1 VLSVLAPFPVPN
13 TSNVFA
19 TTGGTGAAKGMLAFV
34 GMIASA
40 VIASPVLIAA
50 LLLPTA
56 LSWIVLPLGTAWGL
70 AAALVATYATGDV
83 LDRRGPELL
92 AEVSAAP

>member
-1 VLSVLAPFPVPN
+1 
-13 TSNVFA
+13 
-19 TTGGTGAAKGMLAFV
+19 MLAFV

-40 VIASPVLIAA
+40 AIASPVLIAA

-56 LSWIVLPLGTAWGL
+56 LSWIVLPLGVAWGL
-70 AAALVATYATGDV
+70 GAALVATYTMGDV